1 MRTFIFLLLTYLG
14 FNTPIFS
21 QEAIKMTPS
30 EEYFNYFT
38 GLAQPSSSQLDS
50 MIELSIVYSF
60 TNEDSCLIL
69 GEQSVEF
76 SRNIS
81 DDRIKAKA
89 ILELGDSYRI
99 FGKLVE
105 AQSLLE
111 EGKAIYL
118 ELGDQGQVA
127 TANNKLGAL
136 NVNLGNFDMGIKY
149 YLEALETWQELK
161 DSQNIVKP
169 YINIG
174 AVFKNLGRLEKA
186 EEYYDKAIE
195 WADIINDDRAR
206 MYVYNNRALVY
217 DDKIRY
223 FQNQSDLDSSKTE
236 IMEDSINLFRE
247 KALNNYEMGL
257 VLAKE
262 IKDNRSILRFLGNLA
277 GLKNSLGAYEEAIQH
292 SREAETYYDRAGSV
306 ISIVQNKA
314 NQSKSY
320 RLAGKIQESIKY
332 GEEALKI
339 GKENGVGKFTAFANE
354 QLYESYKKTGNYR
367 LAMKNLEEMKVFT
380 DKTKDDLRNKAI
392 AEVETKYQ
400 TAEKEK
406 QILQQEKDI
415 LTLEQSKNKAERQRN
430 FTFGGTLLLGMLG
443 FFGYRFNAIR
453 KDRNDKKEFAEA
465 LIYAQEEERKRIAR
479 DLHDGIG
486 QSLLLIKKQMDS
498 TQQAT
503 VENRELITET
513 LEEVRTIS
521 RDLHPIQLE
530 KFGLTTVIHEA
541 IDRVSRSTD
550 IFMTEEIDPIDG
562 LFNMKGNINIFR
574 TIQEALSNMVKH
586 SEASAGKVTIKKLN
600 SNVSITVQD
609 NGIGFNQ
616 EVQMAISKSLG
627 LRTMNER
634 ISSLGGKL
642 TIKRGVQRG
651 TIVEITIPFQLV

>member
-1 MRTFIFLLLTYLG
+1 MRSLIYFFVTNIFFSL
-14 FNTPIFS
+14 NAFS
-21 QEAIKMTPS
+21 QEGIKMSPT
-30 EEYFNYFT
+30 EEYFNYFM
-38 GLAQPSSSQLDS
+38 GLSEPSSRQLDS
-50 MIELSIVYSF
+50 MIELSIAYSF
-60 TNEDSCLIL
+60 TNEDSCLLL
-69 GEQSVEF
+69 GVKSVEL
-76 SRNIS
+76 SRTIS
-81 DDRIKAKA
+81 ERQIIAKA
-89 ILELGDSYRI
+89 LVELGDSYRI
-99 FGKLVE
+99 FGKLE
-105 AQSLLE
+105 EGKRLLE
-111 EGKAIYL
+111 EGKGIY
-118 ELGDQGQVA
+118 EDLGIRGQVA

-136 NVNLGNFDMGIKY
+136 NVNQGNYETAINF
-149 YLEALETWQELK
+149 YLDALETWQELK
-161 DSQNIVKP
+161 DSQNIIKP

-195 WADIINDDRAR
+195 WSDIINDDRAK

-236 IMEDSINLFRE
+236 IMEDSINIYRE

-277 GLKNSLGAYEEAIQH
+277 GLKNSLGEYEDAIQH
-292 SREAETYYDRAGSV
+292 SHEAESYYDKTGSV
-306 ISIVQNKA
+306 VSIVQNKA
-314 NQSKSY
+314 NQSKAY
-320 RLAGKIQESIKY
+320 RLAGRIQESIRY

-339 GKENGVGKFTAFANE
+339 GKEYGVGKFTAFANE
-354 QLYESYKKTGNYR
+354 QLYESYKKAGNFR
-367 LAMKNLEEMKVFT
+367 LAMKNLEEMKTFT
-380 DKTKDDLRNKAI
+380 DKLEDDLRNKAI

-415 LTLEQSKNKAERQRN
+415 LTLEQSKVKAERQRN

-486 QSLLLIKKQMDS
+486 QSLLLIKKQMDLN
-498 TQQAT
+498 QQAT
-503 VENRELITET
+503 NENRELITET

-530 KFGLTTVIHEA
+530 KFGLTAVIHEA

-550 IFMTEEIDPIDG
+550 IFMTKEIEDING
-562 LFNMKGNINIFR
+562 LFSMKENINVFR
-574 TIQEALSNMVKH
+574 TVQEALSNMVKH
-586 SEASAGKVTIKKLN
+586 SEATAGKVTIKKLN
-600 SNVSITVQD
+600 DEVSIVVQD

-616 EVQMAISKSLG
+616 EVQMVISKSLG

-634 ISSLGGKL
+634 ISSLGGNLK
-642 TIKRGVQRG
+642 IKRGANRG
-651 TIVEITIPFQLV
+651 TIVEIIIPFRSN